1 MQCYFITQAVDILDD
16 TLYGRG
22 LAYYGTEGTGTL
34 SPRVSNSETMVAS
47 LDNLTPIF
55 CVVVVALVV
64 VGIIYSHIQKKKR
77 REALVALAKQLGLR
91 LNTGKDHRIASSYRF
106 LDKLSQGSNRY
117 AYNILSGEW
126 QNRDVRAFDYHYA
139 THSRDSKGKRR
150 TNHHYLSFF
159 ILHLPRDFPELKI
172 SREGFLSKIAQAVG
186 YDDIDF
192 ESHEFSRRFCV
203 RCPDKKL
210 AYDICNAQMIDYLLD
225 NGDLNIEIEGSA
237 LALGFDH
244 TLVVEAIEHNLG
256 RILKIR
262 SLIPGYLFG

>member
-1 MQCYFITQAVDILDD
+1 MLVSVSSLNFIFLAV
-16 TLYGRG
+16 
-22 LAYYGTEGTGTL
+22 
-34 SPRVSNSETMVAS
+34 
-47 LDNLTPIF
+47 F
-55 CVVVVALVV
+55 VALFV
-64 VGIIYSHIQKKKR
+64 VGGIYNHIQKKKR
-77 REALVALAKQLGLR
+77 REALVVLAKQLGLR
-91 LNTGKDHRIASSYRF
+91 LNTGKDHQIASRYRF

-126 QNRDVRAFDYHYA
+126 RNQDVLAFDYHYV
-139 THSRDSKGKRR
+139 TRSRDSKGKRR
-150 TNHHYLSFF
+150 TNHHYFSFF

-225 NGDLNIEIEGSA
+225 NDDLNIEIEGSA
-237 LALGFDH
+237 LALGFDR
-244 TLVVEAIEHNLG
+244 TLAVEAIEHNLG
-256 RILKIR
+256 RLLKIR
-262 SLIPGYLFG
+262 SLMPDYLLG